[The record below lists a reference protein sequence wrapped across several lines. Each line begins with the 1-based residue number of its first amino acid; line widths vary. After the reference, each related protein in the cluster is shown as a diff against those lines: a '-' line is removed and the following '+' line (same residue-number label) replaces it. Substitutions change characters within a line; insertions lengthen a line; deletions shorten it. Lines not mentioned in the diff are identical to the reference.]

1 MPNYEIAFYDGSG
14 NQQSFSDVSGAPQD
28 FQLYSNTATDYQL
41 SHQGILGDGSTRIA
55 SIRLRIKHGQAS
67 DTLVIKDS
75 MQITALAVDDCSGN
89 TSKTYLNG
97 SLS

>member
-1 MPNYEIAFYDGSG
+1 LVCEFCVLRYVLYGVILLCQGNAVSLYTTLLEAFR
-14 NQQSFSDVSGAPQD
+14 F
-28 FQLYSNTATDYQL
+28 
-41 SHQGILGDGSTRIA
+41 
-55 SIRLRIKHGQAS
+55 KHDQAS

-75 MQITALAVDDCSGN
+75 MQITALAVDDSSGN